1 MHTAGYFAGCEETRK
16 LVAVCGQDFRF
27 RINLETA
34 HGVVHA
40 GRDLDCIVRRVLEKL
55 EVIPV
60 REVSEVLTRL
70 GLLEKA

>member
-1 MHTAGYFAGCEETRK
+1 MFIPADNAEDLED
-16 LVAVCGQDFRF
+16 VAP
-27 RINLETA
+27 E
-34 HGVVHA
+34 
-40 GRDLDCIVRRVLEKL
+40 VREKL